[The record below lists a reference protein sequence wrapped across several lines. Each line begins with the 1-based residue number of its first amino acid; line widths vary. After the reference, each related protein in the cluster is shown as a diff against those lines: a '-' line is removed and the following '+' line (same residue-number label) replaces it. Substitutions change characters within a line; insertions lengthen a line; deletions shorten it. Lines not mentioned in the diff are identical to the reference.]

1 MDILSNFLL
10 QLVFTVGIVVVFG
23 LIIAFARRMF
33 CRLIGPAGPKILLLT
48 GIVGTPIHELSHAIM
63 CIIFGHRITEMKL
76 YQPNSD
82 DGVLG
87 YVAHT
92 YNPRNIYHQ
101 IGNFFIG
108 VAPIIGG
115 SGVLLLLMNLMLP
128 DMFVDVLDQLSL
140 LENITTDF
148 ASIAGVFFD
157 VFLKVIA
164 IVFDFSYVGA
174 FIWWAFI
181 ILALMI
187 SSHMEVSSADIKS
200 GVGGLCFIAVLLL
213 IVDAILFFIDVSILE
228 EVTFAMTG
236 FSAVIIGF
244 LGISAIFSAALIIIA
259 LIIRIV
265 SKILGR

>member
-1 MDILSNFLL
+1 MEILSNFLL
-10 QLVFTVGIVVVFG
+10 QIVFTIGIVVIFG

-33 CRLIGPAGPKILLLT
+33 CRIIGPAGPRILLLT
-48 GIVGTPIHELSHAIM
+48 GIVGTPIHELSHALM

-115 SGVLLLLMNLMLP
+115 SGVLLLLMNFMLP

-148 ASIAGVFFD
+148 GTIAAVFFD
-157 VFLKVIA
+157 VFLAIIG
-164 IVFDFSYVGA
+164 IVFDFSYAGA

-200 GVGGLCFIAVLLL
+200 GIGGFIYIALLL
-213 IVDAILFFIDVSILE
+213 LAADAILYFIDVSILE
-228 EVTFAMTG
+228 EVTSAMTG

-244 LGISAIFSAALIIIA
+244 LGISAIFSVALIAIA
-259 LIIRIV
+259 LVVRII
-265 SKILGR
+265 SKLLGR